1 MFYTKKKEKI
11 YIEFKNNGL
20 VQYTK
25 KANFKSIRE
34 YSSNN
39 LFLESSRVSS
49 HFDQNK
55 NSQKGDYITNYF
67 YTFYISVNHK
77 FGSLNRVKDKKVKDQ
92 FTYFGRFQFI
102 SIFQSNIITSEQ
114 VDKAFIE
121 KNISEVHVKSN
132 SAISRYCNNFVIYNL
147 LIKYK

>member
-77 FGSLNRVKDKKVKDQ
+77 FGSLNRVKDKK
-92 FTYFGRFQFI
+92 
-102 SIFQSNIITSEQ
+102 S
-114 VDKAFIE
+114 
-121 KNISEVHVKSN
+121 
-132 SAISRYCNNFVIYNL
+132 
-147 LIKYK
+147 